1 MDFPLPLLLILFLT
15 YIMITLHLTVS
26 NYSESFIE
34 LSLCAE
40 DKVLTSQQIDKY
52 LWKYNNNSHA
62 MLSRDG
68 ESFEEFKNRVQTIYP
83 YMEGWHH
90 RYSEFKEIY

>member
-1 MDFPLPLLLILFLT
+1 
-15 YIMITLHLTVS
+15 MITLHLTVS

-52 LWKYNNNSHA
+52 LW
-62 MLSRDG
+62 
-68 ESFEEFKNRVQTIYP
+68 EENDN
-83 YMEGWHH
+83 GHH

>member
-1 MDFPLPLLLILFLT
+1 MDFPIPLLLILFLT
-15 YIMITLHLTVS
+15 YIMITYIV
-26 NYSESFIE
+26 
-34 LSLCAE
+34 
-40 DKVLTSQQIDKY
+40 Y

-68 ESFEEFKNRVQTIYP
+68 ESFEEFKNRVKTIYP